1 MYGDEGL
8 ADILDLHTQ
17 EELTAEV
24 EGWQQAL
31 RQRLRSSRRVL
42 IALGIFTVGA
52 AVHVLGQW
60 RLTHGVQELT
70 ELLLRAVKEEA
81 QAYDHVRWCCR

>member
-24 EGWQQAL
+24 EAGSGPYDSAFVL
-31 RQRLRSSRRVL
+31 REERL

-52 AVHVLGQW
+52 AVHILGQW
-60 RLTHGVQELT
+60 GLSHGVQELT
-70 ELLLRAVKEEA
+70 ELLL
-81 QAYDHVRWCCR
+81 